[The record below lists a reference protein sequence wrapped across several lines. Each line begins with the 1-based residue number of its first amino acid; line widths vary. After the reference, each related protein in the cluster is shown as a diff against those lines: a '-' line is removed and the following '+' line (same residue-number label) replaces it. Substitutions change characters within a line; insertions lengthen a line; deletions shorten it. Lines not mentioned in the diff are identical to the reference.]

1 MCKTT
6 LFTASILASLLLS
19 GCDKDFASLTF
30 ENSLS
35 ARRDMSGEIAP
46 RHREALADLF
56 GANGIDPAIIG
67 MRTKNPQGT
76 IIVLSEP
83 FFGGLEPAQKQVL
96 QKALQSIIDARGK
109 PVGLTL
115 TLHPQDMHDASD
127 SDKRKAAELPEQ
139 YHMKVTLG
147 KAEIA
152 VSFGISDVLDA
163 ALQKQTTMNAEGFC
177 AVTAESEAALP
188 FKQLS
193 TRVNDDGSLS
203 YMLQGGYSQPEFPA
217 ELPVDVQFD
226 DPALQS
232 LLDQGK
238 ISLVSPIDAFA
249 ALKQKTPFSMTTGSL
264 GEIQHD
270 AGKIDYMSMNYLKV
284 KCADMTTAL
293 GRPFTY
299 HMGVSTDQLT
309 SFRFF

>member
-115 TLHPQDMHDASD
+115 TLHTQDIQNASD

-139 YHMKVTLG
+139 YHLKITLG
-147 KAEIA
+147 EAEVA
-152 VSFGISDVLDA
+152 VRFGISDVLDA
-163 ALQKQTTMNAEGFC
+163 ALQQQTNMNTEGFC
-177 AVTAESEAALP
+177 AVTAESEATLP
-188 FKQLS
+188 FKQLV

-203 YMLQGGYSQPEFPA
+203 YMLQGGYSHPGFPQ

-226 DPALQS
+226 DPELQF
-232 LLDQGK
+232 LLEQGK
-238 ISLVSPIDAFA
+238 ISLVPPINTFQ
-249 ALKQKTPFSMTTGSL
+249 ALKQKTPFSITTGSL
-264 GEIQHD
+264 GEIQHE
-270 AGKIDYMSMNYLKV
+270 AGKLDYMSMNSLKV
-284 KCADMTTAL
+284 KCSDMTTAL

-309 SFRFF
+309 SVRFY